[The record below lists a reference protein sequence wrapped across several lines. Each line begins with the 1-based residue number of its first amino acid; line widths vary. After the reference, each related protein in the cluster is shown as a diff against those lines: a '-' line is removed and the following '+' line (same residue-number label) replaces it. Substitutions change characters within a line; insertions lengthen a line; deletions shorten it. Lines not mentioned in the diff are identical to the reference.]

1 MSFLLR
7 RVGTAVLVVWAAVTI
22 TFFLIRLVP
31 GSPIDVAFGKLLQ
44 QGIAPGAAKAQV
56 AALYGVT
63 PKAPV
68 LVQYGQ
74 YLWGVLHGDFGQSI
88 VYAGRPVLGMVIG
101 ALPWTLLLV
110 AIGLL
115 ISFVFGLVLGVL
127 LAIKRTTWIDHIGS
141 QIFSV
146 FNGVPNYVTAAI
158 LLLLFTVLWPLFPG
172 QGIYNASLTPSLS
185 APFIA
190 SVAYHAVLPVAAYAI
205 SGIGGWALAA
215 KAAAM
220 TVLQEDFVVAGNI
233 RGMLPRQQLG
243 SLVRNSV
250 LPLYTTVILSIG
262 MMFGGSVFV
271 ETLFTIPGLGYLVTQ
286 ATGQYDY
293 PVMQGAF
300 LLFTIAVVVCNL
312 VADLTYSMLD
322 PRIARG

>member
-1 MSFLLR
+1 MSYFLR
-7 RVGTAVLVVWAAVTI
+7 RVGIAVLVVWAAVTI

-31 GSPIDVAFGKLLQ
+31 GSPIGVAYGKLLQ

-63 PKAPV
+63 PKTPV

-88 VYAGRPVLGMVIG
+88 VYAGRPVLGMVVG
-101 ALPWTLLLV
+101 SLPWTLLLV

-115 ISFVFGLVLGVL
+115 VSFVIGLVVGVF
-127 LAIKRTTWIDHIGS
+127 LALKRTTWIDHIGS
-141 QIFSV
+141 QIFSIL
-146 FNGVPNYVTAAI
+146 NGIPNYVTAAI
-158 LLLLFTVLWPLFPG
+158 LLLLLTVLWPVFPG
-172 QGIYNASLTPSLS
+172 RGMYGASLSPGLS
-185 APFIA
+185 GPFIA

-243 SLVRNSV
+243 ILVRNSV
-250 LPLYTTVILSIG
+250 LPLYTTVVLSVG

-312 VADLTYSMLD
+312 IADLTYSMLD
-322 PRIARG
+322 PRIQRG